1 MECLHPQEGFN
12 AGSANAYST
21 VLSVTYGDNSFLFTG
36 DIEGNGENALLERL
50 VTDKTLPVHYN
61 VLKVA
66 HHGSKNSSSDAFL
79 KRVSPDI
86 SIISCGENNTYG
98 HPHKELLERIEN
110 SGSRWVAT
118 KDAGAV
124 TVLSDGQ
131 NITIK
136 SYKN

>member
-1 MECLHPQEGFN
+1 M
-12 AGSANAYST
+12 
-21 VLSVTYGDNSFLFTG
+21 
-36 DIEGNGENALLERL
+36 ERL